1 MSRWNVSND
10 EYNKRSSIGL
20 NDMLPV
26 AVNGKNVFTDLKSVL
41 RLRGHAHKDALLKV
55 RYLEIKE

>member
-10 EYNKRSSIGL
+10 EYNKRSSTGL

-26 AVNGKNVFTDLKSVL
+26 AVNGKNIFTGLKKLL
-41 RLRGHAHKDALLKV
+41 RLRGNAHKDALLKV

>member
-10 EYNKRSSIGL
+10 EYNKRSSTGL

-26 AVNGKNVFTDLKSVL
+26 AVNGKNIFTGLKKL
-41 RLRGHAHKDALLKV
+41 HAHKDALLKV

>member
-1 MSRWNVSND
+1 MSWWNVSNE
-10 EYNKRSSIGL
+10 EYNTRFSTDL

-26 AVNGKNVFTDLKSVL
+26 AVNGKNIFTGFL
-41 RLRGHAHKDALLKV
+41 RLLRLHGHAHKDALLKV

>member
-10 EYNKRSSIGL
+10 EYNTRSSTGS
-20 NDMLPV
+20 NHMLPV
-26 AVNGKNVFTDLKSVL
+26 VVNVKNIFPGLKKLL

>member
-1 MSRWNVSND
+1 MSRWNVPNED
-10 EYNKRSSIGL
+10 YNKRSSTGS

-26 AVNGKNVFTDLKSVL
+26 AVNGKNIFTGLKRL
-41 RLRGHAHKDALLKV
+41 LHLRGHAHKDALLKV

>member
-1 MSRWNVSND
+1 MSRWNVPNE
-10 EYNKRSSIGL
+10 EYNTRSSTGL

-26 AVNGKNVFTDLKSVL
+26 AVNGKNIFTGLKRLL